1 MLFNTLISNKKLGSL
16 KGESYIYGIIIKIKV
31 MIKELVNSVK
41 ENPIGALANFI
52 TTLTIFG
59 FCYVLI
65 FLAAILDGNV

>member
-1 MLFNTLISNKKLGSL
+1 
-16 KGESYIYGIIIKIKV
+16 

-52 TTLTIFG
+52 TSLTILG

>member
-1 MLFNTLISNKKLGSL
+1 
-16 KGESYIYGIIIKIKV
+16 

-59 FCYVLI
+59 FGYVMI
-65 FLAAILDGNV
+65 VLAAILEGNV